1 MGRYLRVLSAII
13 VMLGVIAG
21 PAWLRAQ
28 QSIPGFSSEQGTA
41 SIEGTVKKVNPAKS
55 TVEVATGQFGLW
67 TKKLEVGS
75 NTEIRVEG
83 RKASMED
90 LHEGEMIKASYET
103 RLGEY
108 FATSIDVIPASKPR
122 EIPAQP
128 GLKTQ

>member
-1 MGRYLRVLSAII
+1 MGRYVRVLSAIV
-13 VMLGVIAG
+13 VMLSVIGA

-28 QSIPGFSSEQGTA
+28 QSTPGFTSEQGGA
-41 SIEGTVKKVNPAKS
+41 SVEGTVRKVNPAKS
-55 TVEVATGQFGLW
+55 TVEVATGRFGLW

-75 NTEIRVEG
+75 NTQIWVEG

-90 LHEGEMIKASYET
+90 LHEGETVKASYET

-108 FATSIDVIPASKPR
+108 FATSIDVIPAP
-122 EIPAQP
+122 EPGEMPAQP